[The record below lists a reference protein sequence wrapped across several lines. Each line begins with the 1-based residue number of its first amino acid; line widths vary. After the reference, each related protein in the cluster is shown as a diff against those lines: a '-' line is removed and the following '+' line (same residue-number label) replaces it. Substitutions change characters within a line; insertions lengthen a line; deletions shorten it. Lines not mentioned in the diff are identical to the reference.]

1 LKSRR
6 VTTHHFSERI
16 DNYVNEKMI
25 TMQAAEEEE
34 EPFIS
39 EKKNPWVCL
48 LLLVVFHT
56 AQ

>member
-1 LKSRR
+1 
-6 VTTHHFSERI
+6 
-16 DNYVNEKMI
+16 MI
-25 TMQAAEEEE
+25 TMQAAEEDE

-39 EKKNPWVCL
+39 RRKKEKNPWVCL